1 MRGDPAQLPVDFLV
15 GFTIFILCLIVT
27 ANFVPSL
34 LVGLQRTSGIDYDAV
49 AYRTAVVLVED
60 PGETSTPVEF
70 PIGGNPEGLGPV
82 NWRPWELRVQK
93 EDVSRF
99 GLALTRITPNILS
112 INKINRF
119 FNRTAFSYDQTF
131 GIGPLNAEDYRKKLF
146 FSTYQYGYNIT
157 LKNISPMKPGEPVLN
172 LSVGEPYPSGS
183 YGYIRRYVVIKQNSD
198 GAPVDMVRR
207 GPEFNATLGP
217 QVAQNFSVLL
227 DGSVLYNRSID
238 TPFKIDLQRE
248 PVVINISG
256 LHRLLNNSDPNLP
269 LGNNTSPI
277 ACKSNMTSFLFGL
290 APLPGEWNGT
300 APTNATLTAVNFGTA
315 TQPTVWTTF
324 IPSCGLGSMGMCVDL
339 EIEGQHKDLPLVG
352 VKVEDKINL
361 SINYIDASYFYY
373 QPPSERDFVIT
384 FSFDDSPDP
393 PHTLITGSYLLDYNR
408 TNMTQPFLS
417 TGMLEVGV
425 W

>member
-1 MRGDPAQLPVDFLV
+1 MREDSAQLPVDFLV

-60 PGETSTPVEF
+60 PGETSVPVEF
-70 PIGGNPEGLGPV
+70 PMGGNPEGLGPV

-99 GLALTRITPNILS
+99 GLSLMRNTPNILS

-119 FNRTAFSYDQTF
+119 FGITNFTYDETF

-146 FSTYQYGYNIT
+146 FSSYQYGYNIT
-157 LKNISPMKPGEPVLN
+157 LKNISPMKPDEPLLN
-172 LSVGEPYPSGS
+172 LSTGEPYPAGS

-198 GAPVDMVRR
+198 GATINMNQR
-207 GPEFNATLGP
+207 GPEFNATTDP
-217 QVAQNFSVLL
+217 QVAQNFSIHL
-227 DGSVLYNRSID
+227 DGSILYNKSID
-238 TPFKIDLQRE
+238 TPFKLDLQRE
-248 PVVINISG
+248 PIVLNISG
-256 LHRLLNNSDPNLP
+256 LHLLLNNSDP
-269 LGNNTSPI
+269 GNNTGTYP
-277 ACKSNMTSFLFGL
+277 CKTNLTANTSGQGTPPGL
-290 APLPGEWNGT
+290 REWNGT
-300 APTNATLTAVNFGTA
+300 APTNATLTAVNFGTPL
-315 TQPTVWTTF
+315 QPTLWTTF
-324 IPSCGLGSMGMCVDL
+324 IPSCGVGSMGMCVDL
-339 EIEGQHKDLPLVG
+339 ELDGVHKDLPLTG
-352 VKVEDKINL
+352 VRVTDAINL
-361 SINYIDASYFYY
+361 SLNYIDAAYLYY

-384 FSFDDSPDP
+384 FTFDDSPDP
-393 PHTLITGSYLLDYNR
+393 PHTLINGTYLYDYNR
-408 TNMTQPFLS
+408 TNVTQPFLS